1 MEELLE
7 EESDHPPIPIPDLKV
22 VEEMQL
28 GIVDG
33 FAEVQVAKAQG
44 KPVAFSSVLL
54 PKEIFQAM
62 DVPVVYGNV
71 LGGYVSIFGLSA
83 KYCGIAEDLGTPR
96 DVCAVHRCT
105 IGVAC
110 ADERD
115 DFFNMAF
122 AVPDLA
128 LASNFPCA
136 SESKSFL
143 AVVERYGIPY
153 HVVDTPISS
162 WNGELPD
169 HAVRYLADQYRG
181 MVAFLERHGYKLDE
195 ERLRE
200 EVAFTKAINS
210 IFAEIE
216 TYRQAIPAPM
226 SAYDSII
233 AATAPLVLGKEK
245 RTLAIFEQLRD
256 ELRERVQQGKG
267 VVENERLRLLWIGVP
282 PLCDFKLVNYSEHRG
297 AVVAKSLVELL
308 AGFMLDPDL
317 IDPQHPFES
326 LARAQLASPINPPGR
341 GLIDYF
347 VKAAR
352 DYKIDGVLAAVKRTC
367 GMLPSIQRLTKDAI
381 QRATGVPTIIFDLD
395 GVDAREYDAAGT
407 HATIDAF
414 LDVLLARKERAS

>member
-1 MEELLE
+1 MEEQLE
-7 EESDHPPIPIPDLKV
+7 EADHPPLPLPDLKV

-33 FAEVQVAKAQG
+33 FAEVQLAKAQG
-44 KPVAFSSVLL
+44 KPVVFSSVLL

-71 LGGYVSIFGLSA
+71 LGAYASIFGLSG

-128 LASNFPCA
+128 LANNFPCA
-136 SESKSFL
+136 SEAKSFL
-143 AVVERYGIPY
+143 AVVDKYGIPH
-153 HVVDTPISS
+153 HVVDTPIRS
-162 WNGELPD
+162 WDGELPD
-169 HAVRYLADQYRG
+169 HAVRYLAGQYRG
-181 MVAFLERHGYKLDE
+181 MVAFLERHGYRMDL

-200 EVAFTKAINS
+200 EIAFTKALNTLM
-210 IFAEIE
+210 AEIE
-216 TYRQAIPAPM
+216 ICKQAVPAPM
-226 SAYDSII
+226 SAYDSVI

-245 RTLAIFEQLRD
+245 RTLAIFERLRD
-256 ELRERVQQGKG
+256 ELRDRVRRGKG

-297 AVVAKSLVELL
+297 AVVAKNLVELL
-308 AGFMLDPDL
+308 AGFMLDPAL
-317 IDPQHPFES
+317 IDPQYPFES
-326 LARAQLASPINPPGR
+326 LARAQLENPLNPPGR

-347 VKAAR
+347 VRATR
-352 DYKIDGVLAAVKRTC
+352 EYRIDGVLGAVKRTC
-367 GMLPSIQRLTKDAI
+367 AMLPSVQRLTKDAI

-395 GVDAREYDAAGT
+395 GVDAREYDAAST

-414 LDVLLARKERAS
+414 LDVLLARKEKAS